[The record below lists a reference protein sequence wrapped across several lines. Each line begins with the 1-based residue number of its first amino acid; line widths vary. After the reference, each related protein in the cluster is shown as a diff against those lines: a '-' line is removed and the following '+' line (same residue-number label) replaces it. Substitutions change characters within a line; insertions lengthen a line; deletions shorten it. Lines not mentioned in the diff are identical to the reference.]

1 MRLREFRQ
9 DLSPLLQQAQRA
21 GVRDRYPQG
30 EDGPQGTRNKTL
42 NALDKKGIDQECPV
56 VL

>member
-1 MRLREFRQ
+1 MSLREFRQ

-30 EDGPQGTRNKTL
+30 ED
-42 NALDKKGIDQECPV
+42 AAPV
-56 VL
+56 GNGRRG